1 MFGAEFIVRDGDN
14 RPTCWALAED
24 TKELYKATTL
34 GFKNKFWGATTT
46 EEYMAN
52 SKGLIRFAGAALTDP
67 TTFDYIDVNP
77 GSAIQRAKSLQLAKK
92 TKRPIVFT
100 SDNYYP
106 SPQDADLF
114 TLLGRNKKPT
124 PQYIMQELPTWVE
137 KKWLKTADEI
147 AERLSNVKLQS
158 APMIHMEGDVV
169 SLAKKGKQYR
179 LKAGHIACW
188 TQEYEDRLQRE
199 IAMIKQKD
207 FESYF
212 LVVADLIAWAKKRML
227 VGPARGSSAGSLF
240 CYLVGITEVDPIPHK
255 LIFERFIDVTRK
267 DLPDIDVDFPD
278 SKRES
283 VYEYLRTKYG
293 EDCVARIGNVNT
305 YKPNSALITISKALD
320 IPPYETAAL
329 KNAMFIRSSGDSR
342 ANNCLQDTIEQTE
355 PGKDFITRYPQI
367 VPLLAIEGHVSHFG
381 IHAAGVIVCNEPIEN
396 FATVQDG
403 ILQLD
408 KKDAEKLNLLK
419 IDALGL
425 RTLSVIEDARIF
437 DDHRKF
443 YDLKFDDPAV
453 FEIFNQ
459 HRYSGIFQ
467 WEGQALQSVTSQM
480 HISTFA
486 DLDHITALARPGP
499 LGGGAATRYIY
510 RHEGKEGFDYPHPS
524 MAEYLDETFGLVIYQ
539 EQVLRMC
546 REIGQMSWDDVTL
559 LRMAMSKSY
568 GKEYFD
574 QFGEK
579 FVAGAATL
587 SIDSG
592 AAWAMW
598 DQINSMGM
606 WAFNKAHSVSY
617 AIISYWTAWLK
628 AHHPLSYTAAAL
640 RNAKDDSS
648 VVSLL
653 REHIAEGNSYVAFDI
668 DKSEVNWSVQD
679 GQLIGGFLNLHGF
692 GPAKSIQA
700 ISKRKAGKLEAKDI
714 ERIQKAKNK
723 FSELYPIRSV
733 YAAYYDD
740 PESKGIASGWHI
752 TELND
757 MPQSGE
763 VLLLGKLVAKDLRD
777 ENEAIRVQRRGGKKR
792 AGPSKFVDFK
802 LLDDSTTN
810 AITIRVTTRQYET
823 IGEAIIQKAVEGQE
837 VFMIRGSKIA
847 NYPMVKID
855 KIKCLT
861 NPELF
866 K

>member
-1 MFGAEFIVRDGDN
+1 
-14 RPTCWALAED
+14 
-24 TKELYKATTL
+24 
-34 GFKNKFWGATTT
+34 
-46 EEYMAN
+46 
-52 SKGLIRFAGAALTDP
+52 
-67 TTFDYIDVNP
+67 
-77 GSAIQRAKSLQLAKK
+77 
-92 TKRPIVFT
+92 
-100 SDNYYP
+100 
-106 SPQDADLF
+106 
-114 TLLGRNKKPT
+114 
-124 PQYIMQELPTWVE
+124 
-137 KKWLKTADEI
+137 
-147 AERLSNVKLQS
+147 
-158 APMIHMEGDVV
+158 
-169 SLAKKGKQYR
+169 
-179 LKAGHIACW
+179 
-188 TQEYEDRLQRE
+188 
-199 IAMIKQKD
+199 
-207 FESYF
+207 
-212 LVVADLIAWAKKRML
+212 
-227 VGPARGSSAGSLF
+227 
-240 CYLVGITEVDPIPHK
+240 
-255 LIFERFIDVTRK
+255 
-267 DLPDIDVDFPD
+267 
-278 SKRES
+278 
-283 VYEYLRTKYG
+283 
-293 EDCVARIGNVNT
+293 
-305 YKPNSALITISKALD
+305 
-320 IPPYETAAL
+320 
-329 KNAMFIRSSGDSR
+329 
-342 ANNCLQDTIEQTE
+342 
-355 PGKDFITRYPQI
+355 
-367 VPLLAIEGHVSHFG
+367 
-381 IHAAGVIVCNEPIEN
+381 
-396 FATVQDG
+396 
-403 ILQLD
+403 
-408 KKDAEKLNLLK
+408 
-419 IDALGL
+419 
-425 RTLSVIEDARIF
+425 
-437 DDHRKF
+437 
-443 YDLKFDDPAV
+443 
-453 FEIFNQ
+453 
-459 HRYSGIFQ
+459 
-467 WEGQALQSVTSQM
+467 M

-559 LRMAMSKSY
+559 LRKAMSKSY